1 MNAENQEAAPADN
14 KKAPASFKHVVGV
27 KKGMTHVVLPEGQ
40 MCGATVVDVT
50 PAVVTA
56 IRTPE
61 KDGYSAIQVGFG
73 TKPEKQV
80 TKPLAGQ
87 YKNGGLKPAAYVRE
101 FRVADVK
108 GFEIGQLVDAESR
121 FVVEDY
127 VDIQG
132 TTKGKGF
139 AGVMKRH
146 NFAGLPASHGAS
158 DKQRSPGSLAARR
171 SLGRVLP
178 GQRMAGHLGHV
189 TCTVQKV
196 EIVKM
201 DPATHTVYLKGSV
214 PGPKGSYVS
223 LSQTVKLRK
232 HKVHV
237 KRSTVLRDK
246 MGNIITAKGAKAAAQ
261 AKAKAAPEK
270 K

>member
-1 MNAENQEAAPADN
+1 M
-14 KKAPASFKHVVGV
+14 VGV

-40 MCGATVVDVT
+40 MCGATVVDVS

-56 IRTPE
+56 IRTHE

-73 TKPEKQV
+73 KRKEKQV
-80 TKPLAGQ
+80 SKPLAGQ
-87 YKNGGLKPAAYVRE
+87 YKKGALTPALYVRE
-101 FRVADVK
+101 FRVSDVK
-108 GFEIGQLVDAESR
+108 GFEIGQIVDAESR
-121 FVVEDY
+121 FVIEDY
-127 VDIQG
+127 VDVQG

-146 NFAGLPASHGAS
+146 NFSGLPASHGAS

-178 GQRMAGHLGHV
+178 GQRMAGHLGNV
-189 TCTVQKV
+189 TCSVQKI

-201 DPATHTVYLKGSV
+201 DPTTHLIYLKGSV

-223 LSQTVKLRK
+223 ISQTVKTRK
-232 HKVHV
+232 HRIHV
-237 KRSTVLRDK
+237 KRSTVMRDK

-261 AKAKAAPEK
+261 AKAKAAPAAAAPEK